1 MKMISLGIIAAVIS
15 TAVFSNELVAEPEL
29 SAAQIVE
36 KNVAARGGLEAWR
49 KIQTMVW
56 LGHIERTHT
65 TDAPNLP
72 YVLEQKRPNKTRF
85 EIMAKSQVGARIY
98 DGVHGWK
105 MHPTSNGVPAL
116 EPYTAE
122 ELNYARDVQG
132 IDGELVDYQSKG
144 ISVTLEGV
152 DEVEGH
158 KAYRLSV
165 KLPSGAS
172 HRVWID
178 ADTFLDVKYER
189 PIRNAGAP
197 NTRAP
202 NILKHADTVS
212 VFYRNYQ
219 KIDGLQI
226 PLLIESGSGTVKATD
241 KMVIEKVVLNPPL
254 DDQRFAK
261 PAVPAGAKALAAE
274 SVPAR
279 AFRPNRPRSAALA
292 TQQLSRSPGRQ

>member
-1 MKMISLGIIAAVIS
+1 MKIISVGIIAAAIA
-15 TAVFSNELVAEPEL
+15 TLVFANEVVAEAEL
-29 SAAQIVE
+29 GAAQIVE

-56 LGHIERTHT
+56 LGHIERTST
-65 TDAPNLP
+65 NAPNLP

-85 EIMAKSQVGARIY
+85 EIMAKSQVGTRIF

-105 MHPTSNGVPAL
+105 VHPASNGVPAL

-132 IDGELVDYQSKG
+132 IDGELMDYQSKG
-144 ISVTLEGV
+144 ISVSLEGV
-152 DEVEGH
+152 DEVDGH

-165 KLPSGAS
+165 MRPSGVS

-178 ADTFLDVKYER
+178 ADSFLDVKYER
-189 PIRNAGAP
+189 PIRYAGAP
-197 NTRAP
+197 HTHAP
-202 NILKHADTVS
+202 NGLKRAGTVS

-226 PLLIESGSGTVKATD
+226 PLLIESSSDTAKATD

-254 DDQRFAK
+254 DDQRFDK
-261 PAVPAGAKALAAE
+261 PAVPAGAQALAAE
-274 SVPAR
+274 SIPAR
-279 AFRPNRPRSAALA
+279 ALRPNRPRSAALA
-292 TQQLSRSPGRQ
+292 SRQLPRFPGRH

>member
-1 MKMISLGIIAAVIS
+1 MKIISLGIFAAVIA
-15 TAVFSNELVAEPEL
+15 TAAFANEVVAEAEL

-49 KIQTMVW
+49 KIQTMIW
-56 LGHIERTHT
+56 LGHIERTST
-65 TDAPNLP
+65 NAPNLP
-72 YVLEQKRPNKTRF
+72 YVLEQMRPNKTRF
-85 EIMAKSQVGARIY
+85 EIMAKNQMGARIF

-105 MHPTSNGVPAL
+105 VHPASNGMPTL

-122 ELNYARDVQG
+122 ELNYAQDVQG
-132 IDGELVDYQSKG
+132 IGGELVDYQSKG
-144 ISVTLEGV
+144 ISVALEGM

-158 KAYRLSV
+158 QAYRLSI
-165 KLPSGAS
+165 KRPSGAS

-189 PIRNAGAP
+189 PTRNVGAP
-197 NTRAP
+197 NTSAP
-202 NILKHADTVS
+202 HVLKHAAGTVS

-226 PLLIESGSGTVKATD
+226 PLLIESNSDTAKATD
-241 KMVIEKVVLNPPL
+241 RMVIEKVVLNPPL

-261 PAVPAGAKALAAE
+261 PAVHAGTQALAAE
-274 SVPAR
+274 SIPVR
-279 AFRPNRPRSAALA
+279 ALRPNRLRSAGLA
-292 TQQLSRSPGRQ
+292 TRQLPRSPGRQ